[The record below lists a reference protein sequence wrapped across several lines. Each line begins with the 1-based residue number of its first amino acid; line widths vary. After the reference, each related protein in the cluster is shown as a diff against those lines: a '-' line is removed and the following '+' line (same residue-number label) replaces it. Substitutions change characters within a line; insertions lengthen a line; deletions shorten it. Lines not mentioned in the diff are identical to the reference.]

1 MSPMSFRPNVA
12 FRRGA
17 RGGSRFASPVGS
29 RFAKSSTVPSVVT
42 AAAALAA
49 VALAAV
55 ALAGCDDKSASSPD
69 KTPTA
74 PASNVAPLASSAPSA
89 TTPPPPPS
97 PPQLAIY
104 EGGASVG
111 GERIDFTAP
120 DPKGRLATALA
131 GKPVAGEE
139 IIVDAARANKTP
151 QVALVFAALADAKAK
166 SVHVRTPKRDRSNA
180 DITFALGAKRPDCTV
195 VGYIGKDVSINVWPA
210 SGGTAQRYAKG
221 MAGPDITLGSAGVRK
236 QLATCDSPVWAV
248 SSDDSVQWGLVVDL
262 ILGVMHPDDGP
273 PPAGNHG
280 GSVALL
286 TKPPVPGRKV
296 DGE

>member
-1 MSPMSFRPNVA
+1 MSPVPNVA
-12 FRRGA
+12 FRL
-17 RGGSRFASPVGS
+17 GSFGS
-29 RFAKSSTVPSVVT
+29 RFAKSAGLPLV
-42 AAAALAA
+42 AAAA

-55 ALAGCDDKSASSPD
+55 AVGGCDDKSASSPD
-69 KTPTA
+69 KA
-74 PASNVAPLASSAPSA
+74 PAASASNVAPAAPPAS
-89 TTPPPPPS
+89 TPPAPPS

-111 GERIDFTAP
+111 GERIDFAAP
-120 DPKGRLATALA
+120 DPKGRLASALS

-151 QVALVFAALADAKAK
+151 QVALVFAALAEAKAK
-166 SVHVRTPKRDRSNA
+166 AVHVRTPKRDRSNA
-180 DITFALGAKRPDCTV
+180 DITFPLGVKRPDCTV

-262 ILGVMHPDDGP
+262 ILGVMHPEDAP

-280 GSVALL
+280 GSVVLL

-296 DGE
+296 ENE

>member
-1 MSPMSFRPNVA
+1 MLAVFRLA
-12 FRRGA
+12 T
-17 RGGSRFASPVGS
+17 S
-29 RFAKSSTVPSVVT
+29 RFAKFSGFPILPVL
-42 AAAALAA
+42 AAA
-49 VALAAV
+49 VALG
-55 ALAGCDDKSASSPD
+55 GCDDKAASSRDKAPAASASSVASVV
-69 KTPTA
+69 TPPSAAPPA
-74 PASNVAPLASSAPSA
+74 PA
-89 TTPPPPPS
+89 S

-120 DPKGRLATALA
+120 DPKGRLAAALS
-131 GKPVAGEE
+131 GKPIAGEE
-139 IIVDAARANKTP
+139 IVVDAARNNKTP
-151 QVALVFAALADAKAK
+151 QVALVFAALSEAKAK
-166 SVHVRTPKRDRSNA
+166 SARIRTPKRDRSNA
-180 DITFALGAKRPDCTV
+180 EITFPLGVKRPDCTV
-195 VGYIGKDVSINVWPA
+195 VGFIGKDVSINVWPV

-262 ILGVMHPDDGP
+262 VLGVMHPEEGP

-280 GSVALL
+280 GSVVLL

-296 DGE
+296 END